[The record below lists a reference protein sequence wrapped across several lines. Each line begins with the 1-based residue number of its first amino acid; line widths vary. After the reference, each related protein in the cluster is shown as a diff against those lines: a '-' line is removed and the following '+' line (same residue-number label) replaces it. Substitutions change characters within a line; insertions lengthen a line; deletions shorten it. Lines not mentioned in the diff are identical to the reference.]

1 MSARSQSGQCVLR
14 EQMAVSD
21 DCQGWSVAGIFEYRS
36 MAACPRDENLTTFG
50 SRFAR
55 CTE

>member
-1 MSARSQSGQCVLR
+1 
-14 EQMAVSD
+14 MAVSD
-21 DCQGWSVAGIFEYRS
+21 DCQGWSAVAGMSEYRS